1 MEQLNSKIDG
11 FSVQLLLLLFTLA
24 QNSRDLYAVII
35 LLMYSCWVDTH
46 PISVK
51 CVAKKA

>member
-46 PISVK
+46 PIRVK